1 MVTARD
7 ITGVMHMIIT
17 NKDIADRDILCKSM
31 ISHRHCIVH
40 DTRVA
45 VTDSSVTGE
54 STDLASLQCLGYHY
68 DYDL

>member
-1 MVTARD
+1 MKVTARD

-31 ISHRHCIVH
+31 ISQTLH

>member
-31 ISHRHCIVH
+31 ISQTLH

-45 VTDSSVTGE
+45 VTDSSVP
-54 STDLASLQCLGYHY
+54 HW
-68 DYDL
+68 

>member
-31 ISHRHCIVH
+31 ISQTPLH